1 MKILL
6 INDNPVVNKLVTLSA
21 QKTSDELEVVDNLD
35 AIAYS
40 NYDLVVIDDTL
51 YSDDLLVELNE
62 KIKYTKSLYV
72 CSRDAEAVETFT
84 EVLKKP
90 FLPTDLV
97 ELFAT
102 IGQDVLTVDLDSE
115 DEIDSFEDISLD
127 GVEDF
132 DDILELDDLES
143 DSDDLDLEDL
153 SENILD
159 NEEAQK
165 VKNLLE
171 ETEDE
176 VELTLEEMAG
186 ENTLDAD
193 VFSLDE
199 FEDDDSSSD
208 FELDSLDS
216 LDIED
221 ETLEDE
227 EVSLDELS
235 LEDET
240 LEDEE
245 VALDEFSLEDEPL
258 EDEEVSL
265 DELSLEDEALEDE
278 EVALD
283 ELSLEDETLE
293 DEELDIEAQ
302 IESAVT
308 SLSEEELESE
318 MDEELLLDIVTSD
331 IDSLDALTSRD
342 LKIAFGEEVDEN
354 SSQMIE
360 ENEDEVIESATI
372 EEDSEKVDGVEALK
386 NLLSALN
393 DKNVAA
399 SMKGMKISINITL
412 GDA

>member
-115 DEIDSFEDISLD
+115 DEIDSFDDISLD

-235 LEDET
+235 LEDEI
-240 LEDEE
+240 
-245 VALDEFSLEDEPL
+245 
-258 EDEEVSL
+258 
-265 DELSLEDEALEDE
+265 
-278 EVALD
+278 
-283 ELSLEDETLE
+283 LE